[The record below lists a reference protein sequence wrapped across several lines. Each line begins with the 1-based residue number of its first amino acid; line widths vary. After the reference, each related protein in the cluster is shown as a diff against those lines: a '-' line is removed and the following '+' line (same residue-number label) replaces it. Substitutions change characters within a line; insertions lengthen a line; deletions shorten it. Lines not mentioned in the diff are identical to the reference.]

1 MPHIQPC
8 QHVFSSHRPV
18 ARLCTSRPY
27 PLAHHSTCLQ
37 AALAAQRLLAAVEAD
52 GCAVSRELYEVA
64 IAVHVRSGH
73 GTTALH
79 LHRLMDA
86 AHPALPAARPATHD
100 TLPAC
105 EDATPPACEDATPPA
120 CEDATPPACEDAT
133 LPAPQG
139 GLQRASHGAACAAH
153 GEATPPAQGSWVE
166 ARKALEEASRL
177 EGAGHG
183 QRGGNTWS
191 GVAGRVADGQSGC
204 LQPSSSSSSS
214 SSEGNMSSSE
224 EAFSELTFLEAIDAA
239 LTDALAQDIAR
250 ASSAAPPPPSCS
262 STGSAR
268 SSMGGGVG
276 RGVAH
281 RGHSSGGSERV
292 ESACRQEG
300 GERGAG
306 EGRECRE
313 VGRMDGQA
321 GGSSRWEEAV
331 AEKVAN
337 KAAPGGVSGLV
348 ADLAASGIRV
358 KPRAVQSAI
367 RQLLLHD
374 DCHAAL
380 AAAAAPPARPTHPAA
395 PAATA
400 IAIRRPATSSE
411 AAGRVGEVERA
422 EASEEEAGS
431 GGGGSDAE
439 AVPWLERAISLVDAL
454 PRLFAQQPTAYV
466 YAELLRACVRKRQ
479 WRRGE
484 QLWQQMGA
492 AGVQA
497 DVPCWQARLR
507 CLGALSCVAG
517 ASHTLLAE
525 AAAAGTAMERH
536 PDLLRALLRECQ
548 RANDS
553 DGAAF
558 VRNMLAMSQRHS

>member
-1 MPHIQPC
+1 MPL
-8 QHVFSSHRPV
+8 
-18 ARLCTSRPY
+18 LCSNPTSTIFLALPATLHWSAVVVVTTPP
-27 PLAHHSTCLQ
+27 PL
-37 AALAAQRLLAAVEAD
+37 
-52 GCAVSRELYEVA
+52 CACRELYEVA

-86 AHPALPAARPATHD
+86 AHPSLPAARPATHG

-105 EDATPPACEDATPPA
+105 EDAAP
-120 CEDATPPACEDAT
+120 
-133 LPAPQG
+133 PAPQG

-153 GEATPPAQGSWVE
+153 GDATPPAQGSSVE
-166 ARKALEEASRL
+166 AGKALEEASRL

-183 QRGGNTWS
+183 QRRGNTWS

-224 EAFSELTFLEAIDAA
+224 EASSELTFLEAIDAA
-239 LTDALAQDIAR
+239 LTHALAQVCPHPRTPWLRCALTHARPGSGVPSPTHALAQCPVAAPVCSDAACTAKCVVPGCPPHRTLHAPPLLRRHPPPAAALAAR
-250 ASSAAPPPPSCS
+250 ATAWAEVW
-262 STGSAR
+262 
-268 SSMGGGVG
+268 GGAWHIEGTAV
-276 RGVAH
+276 VA
-281 RGHSSGGSERV
+281 
-292 ESACRQEG
+292 
-300 GERGAG
+300 
-306 EGRECRE
+306 
-313 VGRMDGQA
+313 A

-337 KAAPGGVSGLV
+337 KADSGGISGLV

-374 DCHAAL
+374 DCHTAL

-422 EASEEEAGS
+422 EANEEEAGS

-454 PRLFAQQPTAYV
+454 PRLVGHGMAVMPWPDGMTFAQQPTAYV

-479 WRRGE
+479 WRWGE

-507 CLGALSCVAG
+507 CLGALNRVAG
-517 ASHTLLAE
+517 TSHALLAE

-536 PDLLRALLRECQ
+536 PDLLRDPPLSCSPQQCTAEGVPAGQ
-548 RANDS
+548 
-553 DGAAF
+553 
-558 VRNMLAMSQRHS
+558 